1 MSKRRTHE
9 AVDTDLAFHLH
20 EWRIQRVGWGL
31 LTLFLALALA
41 GLFGQGQL
49 SYRRIAN
56 SAGSVEYE
64 RFARSGLS
72 TVIVV
77 TPSRNTQGVSRV
89 AITADY
95 LESFRV
101 EQITPEP
108 TAVRVDGR
116 QLVYEF
122 AGAASDTSIT
132 FHIHPQRLGRH
143 TADVIVD
150 GGAPLAIRQFTY
162 P

>member
-1 MSKRRTHE
+1 MSKRHTHQT
-9 AVDTDLAFHLH
+9 VDTDLTFHRH
-20 EWRIQRVGWGL
+20 EWRIQRIGWGL
-31 LTLFLALALA
+31 LALFLALALA
-41 GLFGQGQL
+41 GLFGNGPL
-49 SYRRIAN
+49 SHVRAAN
-56 SAGSVEYE
+56 AAGSVEYE

-72 TVIVV
+72 TDVVV
-77 TPSRNTQGVSRV
+77 TPARTARGVSRV

-95 LESFRV
+95 LEAFRV
-101 EQITPEP
+101 EHITPEP
-108 TAVRVDGR
+108 SAVRVDAGR
-116 QLVYEF
+116 LVYEF
-122 AGAASDTSIT
+122 AGAAPDASIV